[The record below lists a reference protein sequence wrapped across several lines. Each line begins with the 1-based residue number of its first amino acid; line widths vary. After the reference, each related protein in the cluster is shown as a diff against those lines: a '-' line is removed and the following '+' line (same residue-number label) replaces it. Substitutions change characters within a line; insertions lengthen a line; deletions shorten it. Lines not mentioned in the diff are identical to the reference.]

1 MHPDRIRK
9 PIPSKLSAGTQ
20 KRKPITACIRC
31 GTCCQKGGPSFHHA
45 DKNLIEKGIIHS
57 RHLYTIRRGQLAYDN
72 VRDCLMPVD
81 SDIIKIKGKKDS
93 WACIFFEED
102 EKACRIYANRPLECR
117 VLKCWD
123 TREIE
128 KIYAE
133 NRLTRKDLISE
144 VKGLW
149 DLIKDHQGRCDH
161 EKIHKWV
168 KALDSAIK
176 KEARKE
182 LIELIQYD
190 TEIRKLVVS
199 KAGLDAEMLDFLF
212 GRPLI
217 ETIENYGL
225 NVEQSGKKI
234 SLMST
239 SRRKK

>member
-1 MHPDRIRK
+1 
-9 PIPSKLSAGTQ
+9 
-20 KRKPITACIRC
+20 
-31 GTCCQKGGPSFHHA
+31 
-45 DKNLIEKGIIHS
+45 
-57 RHLYTIRRGQLAYDN
+57 
-72 VRDCLMPVD
+72 MPVD